1 MNIIYQDAL
10 AGDHLFI
17 IYVEVI
23 MWQRFVVNMKASE
36 ANAIKKCD
44 LSAIN
49 AIRKSKIRSN
59 EDSI

>member
-1 MNIIYQDAL
+1 MNIICQDAL
-10 AGDHLFI
+10 ARDHFFI
-17 IYVEVI
+17 IYVEI
-23 MWQRFVVNMKASE
+23 IRWQRFFINMKASE
-36 ANAIKKCD
+36 ANAIKRCD

>member
-1 MNIIYQDAL
+1 M
-10 AGDHLFI
+10 
-17 IYVEVI
+17 
-23 MWQRFVVNMKASE
+23 NMKASE
-36 ANAIKKCD
+36 ANAIKRCD